1 MLLCFI
7 FGAMIGAFFCH
18 LMLGKAIWI
27 TLLPFLFILVRLLY
41 ADLYLEK
48 EKLEHKPMGH

>member
-7 FGAMIGAFFCH
+7 FGAMIGAFVCH